1 MRSKRNQ
8 FIFLAVISIW
18 NLSLYSPIIIF
29 FDFSPTPVNSTSQ
42 IKNVWQFSDLQVQ
55 QIMNY
60 VDTLNRL
67 IIPVILITV
76 FTVLLIV
83 SIVQSSQRVT
93 ASLSTTNQ
101 IRRDKRDKRI
111 AILLIFV
118 NIFYVLLDLPLSV
131 TTAYLPFTRFY
142 FIITFYV
149 FYMSFVVNFYLILIT
164 NSLFRT
170 EFCEMIEKA
179 FGCKLH

>member
-8 FIFLAVISIW
+8 FIFPAVISIW

-29 FDFSPTPVNSTSQ
+29 FDLSPTLVNSTSQ
-42 IKNVWQFSDLQVQ
+42 IKNVCQFSDLQVQ

-101 IRRDKRDKRI
+101 IRRDKRDNKRI
-111 AILLIFV
+111 ARLLIFV

-131 TTAYLPFTRFY
+131 TTAYLPFTNFY
-142 FIITFYV
+142 FIITFYL
-149 FYMSFVVNFYLILIT
+149 FYMSFVQ
-164 NSLFRT
+164 
-170 EFCEMIEKA
+170 
-179 FGCKLH
+179 